1 MLGMVQKGL
10 LRNQSEKLVT
20 RQWSRA
26 SSHLTI
32 EPSTERHGLKFFRI
46 ATMKRLELL
55 IPPPLI
61 MLLVGLMMG
70 TSARLFPAL
79 NLASPNNHTVAV
91 AVALLGVAMSLVS
104 IVAFKRAR
112 TTTDPR
118 RPALASNLINS
129 GIYRYSRN
137 PMYLGVLLVLAG
149 WAVYLGNVLSI
160 LGLLVFI
167 AYITRFQ
174 IIPEERLLSQR
185 FGVAFENYMKEVR
198 RWL

>member
-1 MLGMVQKGL
+1 
-10 LRNQSEKLVT
+10 
-20 RQWSRA
+20 
-26 SSHLTI
+26 
-32 EPSTERHGLKFFRI
+32 
-46 ATMKRLELL
+46 MKRLELL

-79 NLASPNNHTVAV
+79 NLASPNNHMVAV

-174 IIPEERLLSQR
+174 IIPEERLLSQK